1 MKLATPITAHGET
14 LSEITLKR
22 PTAAQAREI
31 GALPY
36 RVGEDGVPQPLVAPA
51 CRYIAVC
58 AGIPPS
64 SVDQLDI
71 TDLNALACFVTF
83 FLIACVALTAFM
95 AFMAFIAF
103 IVFMLTIAKQ
113 ASNDEETQRKRGN

>member
-31 GALPY
+31 GVLPY
-36 RVGEDGVPQPLVAPA
+36 RVAEDGVPQPLIAPA

-58 AGIPPS
+58 SGIPPS

-71 TDLNALACFVTF
+71 TDLNALAWEVVGFFVNG
-83 FLIACVALTAFM
+83 
-95 AFMAFIAF
+95 
-103 IVFMLTIAKQ
+103 
-113 ASNDEETQRKRGN
+113 ASATSES